1 MTSWRVKADVVHG
14 VSVPTT
20 FAGGCIPLTPVGIGI
35 GIGEDRTIINLV
47 LPQSVSVVLDKHPSS
62 VFHLQTL
69 EDQVHLDLCRIVR
82 HAGF

>member
-35 GIGEDRTIINLV
+35 GIGGQDNHQPGTSTISFRCPRQASILRV
-47 LPQSVSVVLDKHPSS
+47 PLADVGRPS
-62 VFHLQTL
+62 
-69 EDQVHLDLCRIVR
+69 
-82 HAGF
+82 APGFM